1 MQIFKEIFSL
11 QLDFLGYNLFSS
23 ASSLDAC
30 EGAFVAKLREQTLG
44 KGLGGGGTL
53 RVTMVMIPHPRET
66 HKHSAGLGADV
77 SL

>member
-1 MQIFKEIFSL
+1 MQIFKEIFRL
-11 QLDFLGYNLFSS
+11 QLAFLGYNLFSS
-23 ASSLDAC
+23 ASSSDAC

-44 KGLGGGGTL
+44 KGLGGGRTL
-53 RVTMVMIPHPRET
+53 RVTMVMILHPRET